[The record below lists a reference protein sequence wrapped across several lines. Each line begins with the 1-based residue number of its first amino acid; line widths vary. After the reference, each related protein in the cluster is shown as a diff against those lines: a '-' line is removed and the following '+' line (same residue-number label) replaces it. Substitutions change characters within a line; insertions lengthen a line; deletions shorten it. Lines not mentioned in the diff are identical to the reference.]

1 MSAQKTVL
9 ILGNSSAGLY
19 DFRNE
24 LIQEL
29 LKEYRVIASLPD
41 TVKTDLLK
49 EEGVI
54 VEETP
59 LSRRGVNPFQDFR
72 LLLAYRKLLKK
83 YRPDLVLTYTIKPN
97 CYGGMACRLAKV
109 PYIATV
115 TGLGSTFQKEGL
127 LLTLV
132 QTLYRIGLGNCA
144 CVFFQNEENRQ
155 VFHEAGLVSG
165 RERLVSGSGVN
176 VDYWKALPYPEHEE
190 TRFLFVGRLM
200 KEKGIEEYFR
210 AAETLHT
217 DHIIFEIC
225 GYCDEDYQEELD
237 RLTEEGAIEY
247 LGFHPDMRPYY
258 ANCDAVVLPTYHEGM
273 SNVLMEASACAR
285 PVLASNISGCREIVD
300 HTHTGY
306 TFTPRSDEELT
317 RTIRRFLLQNRSF
330 HAKMGLAAREKM
342 VREFDRRRV
351 AAAYM
356 EEIHRIL
363 NG

>member
-1 MSAQKTVL
+1 MSGQKTVL

-29 LKEYRVIASLPD
+29 RKEYRVVVSVPD

-59 LSRRGVNPFQDFR
+59 LSRRGVNPLQDLQ
-72 LLLAYRKLLKK
+72 LLHSYRKLI
-83 YRPDLVLTYTIKPN
+83 RRHHPDLVLTYTIKPN
-97 CYGGMACRLAKV
+97 CYGGMACRRAKV
-109 PYIATV
+109 PYITTV

-132 QTLYRIGLGNCA
+132 QFLYRNGLKDSS

-165 RERLVSGSGVN
+165 REKLVSGSGVN
-176 VDYWKALPYPEHEE
+176 VEYWEPIPYPQHEE
-190 TRFLFVGRLM
+190 TRFLFVGRVM
-200 KEKGIEEYFR
+200 KEKGIEEYFK
-210 AAETLHT
+210 AAEALHT

-225 GYCDEDYQEELD
+225 GYCDEDYQEKLD
-237 RLTEEGAIEY
+237 RLSEEGVIEY
-247 LGFHPDMRPYY
+247 LGFHPDMKPYY
-258 ANCDAVVLPTYHEGM
+258 ANCDAVVMPTYHEGM

-285 PVLASNISGCREIVD
+285 PVLASNISGCREVVD

-306 TFTPRSDEELT
+306 TFTPRSSEELI
-317 RTIRRFLLQNRSF
+317 RAIRRFLLQNRAF

-342 VREFDRRRV
+342 VREFDRRKV

-356 EEIHRIL
+356 EEVRRVL
-363 NG
+363 ER